1 MTNASAASAGARP
14 RDSLGCSLDQLDDN
28 RTIEGRD
35 MVFHRKRS
43 TAGPPGQVTT
53 PGNGRGYL
61 IGLSLV
67 GGHSRR
73 VFGAHHSA
81 TQEFGQNAIYVRDFA
96 DDYKA
101 DLKGSFDFTLLEIGH
116 GALERIAD
124 AANVSGV
131 SELRSVSASPDPVL
145 GGMLGALFASVDG
158 HTDRSALFVDQLGG
172 DRCAYGAAV
181 RKWPRR
187 QLGRGR
193 RLSQRCQAKIRDLV
207 QARLDGE
214 LTVEELAQTCN
225 LSQAAF
231 LRAFRETMGSTP
243 YRWLLQQRIEKAKD
257 LLQFSPTS
265 LSEIAVVC
273 GFSTRATLPG
283 PLRRPQVPR
292 HASGGAAGSRN
303 PLNIHALPRQGE
315 RNFQNPSLATRTGA
329 PSAA

>member
-1 MTNASAASAGARP
+1 MTNVSAASAGTRP
-14 RDSLGCSLDQLDDN
+14 RDSLGCSLDQLDDD

-43 TAGPPGQVTT
+43 TAGPPGQVRT

-81 TQEFGQNAIYVRDFA
+81 IQEFSQNSVYVRNFV

-124 AANVSGV
+124 AANASGV
-131 SELRSVSASPDPVL
+131 SELRSVSGSPDPVL

-158 HTDRSALFVDQLGG
+158 YTDRSALFVDQLSVAIGVHMV
-172 DRCAYGAAV
+172 RQYGN
-181 RKWPRR
+181 
-187 QLGRGR
+187 GRGESQAGGR

-207 QARLDGE
+207 QSRLDGE
-214 LTVEELAQTCN
+214 LTVEELAATCN

-273 GFSTRATLPG
+273 GFSDQSHFTRAFA
-283 PLRRPQVPR
+283 Q
-292 HASGGAAGSRN
+292 AAG
-303 PLNIHALPRQGE
+303 ATPRQW
-315 RNFQNPSLATRTGA
+315 RRSRQS
-329 PSAA
+329 

>member
-1 MTNASAASAGARP
+1 MTNASSASAGARP
-14 RDSLGCSLDQLDDN
+14 RDSLGCSLDLLDDN

-35 MVFHRKRS
+35 VVFHRKRS

-73 VFGAHHSA
+73 VFGAHHTA
-81 TQEFGQNAIYVRDFA
+81 TQEFGQNAIYVRNFA

-158 HTDRSALFVDQLGG
+158 HTDRSALFVDQLSVAIGVHMVRQYGNGRG
-172 DRCAYGAAV
+172 DSLAG
-181 RKWPRR
+181 
-187 QLGRGR
+187 GR

-257 LLQFSPTS
+257 LLQFSPSS

-273 GFSTRATLPG
+273 GFSDQSHFTRAFA
-283 PLRRPQVPR
+283 Q
-292 HASGGAAGSRN
+292 AAG
-303 PLNIHALPRQGE
+303 ATPRQW
-315 RNFQNPSLATRTGA
+315 RRSRQS
-329 PSAA
+329 

>member
-1 MTNASAASAGARP
+1 MTNASSASAGARP
-14 RDSLGCSLDQLDDN
+14 RDSLGCSLDLLDDN

-35 MVFHRKRS
+35 VVFHRKRS

-73 VFGAHHSA
+73 VFGAHHTA
-81 TQEFGQNAIYVRDFA
+81 TQEFGQNAIYVRNFA

-158 HTDRSALFVDQLGG
+158 HTDRSALFVDQLSVAIGVHMVRQYGNGRG
-172 DRCAYGAAV
+172 DRLAG
-181 RKWPRR
+181 
-187 QLGRGR
+187 GR

-257 LLQFSPTS
+257 LLQFSPSS

-273 GFSTRATLPG
+273 GFSDQSHFTRAFA
-283 PLRRPQVPR
+283 Q
-292 HASGGAAGSRN
+292 AAG
-303 PLNIHALPRQGE
+303 ATPRQW
-315 RNFQNPSLATRTGA
+315 RRSRQS
-329 PSAA
+329 

>member
-1 MTNASAASAGARP
+1 MTNASSASAGARP
-14 RDSLGCSLDQLDDN
+14 RDSLGCSLDLLDDN

-35 MVFHRKRS
+35 VVFHRKRS

-73 VFGAHHSA
+73 VFGAHHTA
-81 TQEFGQNAIYVRDFA
+81 TQEFGQNAIYVRNFA

-116 GALERIAD
+116 CALERIAD

-158 HTDRSALFVDQLGG
+158 HTDRSALFVDQLSVAIGVHMVRQYGNGRG
-172 DRCAYGAAV
+172 DSLAG
-181 RKWPRR
+181 
-187 QLGRGR
+187 GR
-193 RLSQRCQAKIRDLV
+193 RLSQRCQEKIRDLV

-273 GFSTRATLPG
+273 GFSDQSHFTRAFA
-283 PLRRPQVPR
+283 Q
-292 HASGGAAGSRN
+292 AAG
-303 PLNIHALPRQGE
+303 ATPRQW
-315 RNFQNPSLATRTGA
+315 RRSRQS
-329 PSAA
+329 